1 MNFTI
6 FGYPKAGKTTLFNIL
21 TGARV
26 EVTSY
31 EDGKREPNERM
42 GHFPDARL
50 DRISGLYPEKKKIA
64 AAVDCVDLAGISYG
78 EVKTSVFLNALR
90 KADGLVHVVR
100 GFHNDQIPHAR
111 PAVSP
116 SEDIR
121 AMEEELLLADLISV
135 EARLER
141 LEKDLKK
148 AKSLEGE
155 KEREI
160 LGRIRIHLEGGH
172 PLREFALAEAEEKQI
187 KNFAFL
193 SQKPILHM
201 VNLDES
207 EAPRLIELEKSYSE
221 PRKGSAVLA
230 FCGRIEQEIL
240 EVEDEEEK
248 RVFLAEYGLAHPTPG
263 RFFPASLGVMDLIFF
278 YTIGKDEVRAWPL
291 KRNSSALKAAGAIH
305 TDIERGFIRAEV
317 IPVESLFGFGSLQ
330 NAKDKGAIR
339 LEGKDYIVRDGDV
352 IYFRF
357 AA

>member
-26 EVTSY
+26 EVTAY
-31 EDGKREPNERM
+31 EDGKREPNERVC
-42 GHFPDARL
+42 HFPDARL
-50 DRISGLYPEKKKIA
+50 DRLSGLYPEKKKIA
-64 AAVDCVDLAGISYG
+64 APVDCIDLAGISYG
-78 EVKTSVFLNALR
+78 EVKNSVFLNALR

-100 GFHNDQIPHAR
+100 GFRDDLIPHAK
-111 PAVSP
+111 PAISP
-116 SEDIR
+116 GEDIR

-148 AKSLEGE
+148 AKSPEGE
-155 KEREI
+155 KERD
-160 LGRIRIHLEGGH
+160 LLVRIRVHLEAGQ
-172 PLREFALAEAEEKQI
+172 PLREYALAEAEEKQI

-201 VNLDES
+201 VNLGES
-207 EAPRLIELEKSYSE
+207 DIPRLAALEKTYAT
-221 PRKGSAVLA
+221 PRKSSAVMA
-230 FCGRIEQEIL
+230 FCGKIEREIM

-248 RVFLAEYGLAHPTPG
+248 RVFEAEYGLTDPTPG
-263 RFFPASLGVMDLIFF
+263 RFFPASLRVIDLIFF
-278 YTIGKDEVRAWPL
+278 YTVGKDEVRAWPL
-291 KRNSSALKAAGAIH
+291 RRNSSAVKAAGSIH

-317 IPVESLFGFGSLQ
+317 IPAETLFGFGSLQ
-330 NAKDKGAIR
+330 AAKDQGAIR
-339 LEGKDYIVRDGDV
+339 LEGKDYVVRDGDV